1 MYLKFLVFYFFL
13 YKLAKYIFFRRHFR
27 HKCVLITG
35 GAGALGVSLAKEF
48 LKTPDTKVILMD
60 INEENLNNVKK
71 QYPKVITVKCNI
83 TDYSLLKETV
93 ENLLTE
99 HNIDT
104 IINNA
109 GIVSKK
115 SLLELTT
122 DEINLSYN
130 VNSIAPMY
138 LTKLILPHM
147 IKNKRGHI
155 INISS
160 IAGLVG
166 INRLTDYCA
175 SKFALVGFHCALR
188 AELAQ
193 YKNIHTSC
201 ICPYFFRST
210 LFDKCKGY
218 PWPLNYIM
226 YVYSVKE
233 IATLIHKDVK
243 NLRELVIYPKIFGWL
258 LRIRYMFPIYVQDKF
273 ITWGSNID

>member
-1 MYLKFLVFYFFL
+1 MFFKFLIFCFFL
-13 YKLAKYIFFRRHFR
+13 YKLTKFVFFRKYFR

-35 GAGALGVSLAKEF
+35 GAGALGINLAREF
-48 LKTPDTKVILMD
+48 LKVPNTKVILMD
-60 INEENLNNVKK
+60 ISEDKLNNIKT
-71 QYPKVITVKCNI
+71 QYPNIITIKCNI
-83 TDYSLLKETV
+83 TNYSLLKKTI

-115 SLLELTT
+115 SLLELTAE
-122 DEINLSYN
+122 DINLTYS

-160 IAGLVG
+160 VAGLVG

-193 YKNIHTSC
+193 YKDIHTSC
-201 ICPYFFRST
+201 ICPYFFRSN
-210 LFDKCKGY
+210 LFEKCQGY

-226 YVYSVKE
+226 YVYSVNE
-233 IATLIHKDVK
+233 IATLIYRDVH
-243 NLRELVIYPKIFGWL
+243 NLKELVI
-258 LRIRYMFPIYVQDKF
+258 
-273 ITWGSNID
+273 